1 MVIVFAAIPWFFN
14 LDDKILSFAI
24 FLNTA
29 LTILHRI
36 LRKLN
41 KYYLFGCQV
50 QPQLPQRLTVL
61 LLPKKP
67 ENKLKPLCPVV
78 TDVEPQ

>member
-1 MVIVFAAIPWFFN
+1 MQHHTLKALLGMKEIIFKNDI
-14 LDDKILSFAI
+14 LKIG
-24 FLNTA
+24 
-29 LTILHRI
+29 
-36 LRKLN
+36 N
-41 KYYLFGCQV
+41 KYNHLGCHV